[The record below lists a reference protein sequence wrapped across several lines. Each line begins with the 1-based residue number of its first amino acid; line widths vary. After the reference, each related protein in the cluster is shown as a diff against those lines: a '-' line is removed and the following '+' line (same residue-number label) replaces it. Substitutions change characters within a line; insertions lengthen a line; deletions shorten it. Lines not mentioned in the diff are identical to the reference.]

1 MKKFVVIFAILSLI
15 ALTCGCLSISMYTKV
30 NKEGNISDMKIE
42 INTTSSVYGMI
53 QTSAQ
58 QQGYSTVKEYMLS
71 NVSKEYGASSGNTYD
86 YNEEW
91 SGENVKMTL
100 TAKGSFAQ
108 EADSPINI
116 HKDGNYMIFEYVAT
130 ASPTPTPTST
140 PTASPYGSLFNESS
154 MNNLTDTMLNGI
166 TFNFY
171 LEMPGKIVD
180 SNANVVKD
188 NKAEWHLT
196 GKTMSGMTMY
206 AKSEVPAGAAGAPG
220 FEGILAVAGVL
231 AGCCIVAMRRK
242 EK

>member
-1 MKKFVVIFAILSLI
+1 MKKFVLIITIISLI
-15 ALTCGCLSISMYTKV
+15 ALVGGCLSISMYTKV
-30 NKEGNISDMKIE
+30 NKDGNISDMKIE
-42 INTTSSVYGMI
+42 INTTSTVYGLL

-71 NVSKEYGASSGNTYD
+71 NVSKEYGASSGNTFD

-100 TAKGSFAQ
+100 TAKGSLDLG
-108 EADSPINI
+108 ADSPLKI
-116 HKDGNYMIFEYVAT
+116 HREGNYMIFEYVAT
-130 ASPTPTPTST
+130 PSPTPAPMPTV
-140 PTASPYGSLFNESS
+140 SPYGSFFNESS
-154 MNNLTDTMLNGI
+154 MSNLTDTMLNGI

-180 SNANVVKD
+180 SNANVYKD

-196 GKTMSGMTMY
+196 GKTMSGMRMY
-206 AKSEVPAGAAGAPG
+206 AKSEVPASAPG

-231 AGCCIVAMRRK
+231 AGCCIFAMRKK
-242 EK
+242 EN